1 MLISLNFYFCYNN
14 LLILKIIYIK
24 GMKENGK
31 QERREDIFSKAV
43 RAGKRTY
50 FFDVKETR
58 NGQQY
63 ITITESKKRFNQ
75 EEGKFYFEKHKIFLY
90 QEDFD
95 KFSDGLKTV
104 IDFIETGVVPDE
116 DVENHENEDE
126 LQASSS
132 VDVNFEDLGNEEV
145 KEETKE

>member
-1 MLISLNFYFCYNN
+1 
-14 LLILKIIYIK
+14 
-24 GMKENGK
+24 MKENGN

-58 NGQQY
+58 NGQKY

-90 QEDFD
+90 GEDFE

-104 IDFIETGVVPDE
+104 IDFIETGEVPEEEVAEEKHDA
-116 DVENHENEDE
+116 DDE
-126 LQASSS
+126 LKSS
-132 VDVNFEDLGNEEV
+132 VDVNFEDLGKDEESS
-145 KEETKE
+145 EE

>member
-1 MLISLNFYFCYNN
+1 MLVQMLN
-14 LLILKIIYIK
+14 ILKSVNR
-24 GMKENGK
+24 MKENGN

-63 ITITESKKRFNQ
+63 LTITESKKRFNQ

-90 QEDFD
+90 REDFE

-104 IDFIETGVVPDE
+104 IDFIETGVVPE
-116 DVENHENEDE
+116 EEVAEENHENGDSE
-126 LQASSS
+126 LKAS
-132 VDVNFEDLGNEEV
+132 VDVNFEDLGNDEEAS
-145 KEETKE
+145 KE

>member
-1 MLISLNFYFCYNN
+1 
-14 LLILKIIYIK
+14 
-24 GMKENGK
+24 MKENGN

-58 NGQQY
+58 NGQKY

-90 QEDFD
+90 GEDFE

-104 IDFIETGVVPDE
+104 IDFIETGVVPE
-116 DVENHENEDE
+116 EEVAEEKHEADDE
-126 LQASSS
+126 LKSS
-132 VDVNFEDLGNEEV
+132 VDVNFEDLGKDEESS
-145 KEETKE
+145 EE